1 MSVQVS
7 VVVPT
12 FDRPDLLR
20 TCLTAL
26 ARQDY
31 LAEAYEV
38 IVVDNAGTEKTRLLV
53 EEYAA
58 GNGIT
63 DAGRDAPRVSGRHA
77 SFYYLLAADKPGPA
91 AARNAGWRFAH
102 GDVVAFTDDDCVPE
116 AGWIRAGLEALEIG
130 YDAVNGSVE
139 VPIPA
144 RPTDYER
151 NTARLA
157 TAEFLTANCFVR
169 CSALEASGGFDERFE
184 TAWREDSDLQFTL
197 LEQGCHIG
205 RAQAAVVVHPVRRA
219 PWGVSLKE
227 QRKSMYNAL
236 LFKKHPRLYRQ
247 RIQSG
252 PPWRNYVIVLSA
264 LGAAAAAI
272 LGQRVPALLM
282 AFLWGMVTSSFMSG
296 RLQGTIH
303 SLRHIGEMAVT
314 SILIPPLS
322 VFWRLYGAVK
332 YRVWFC

>member
-1 MSVQVS
+1 M
-7 VVVPT
+7 
-12 FDRPDLLR
+12 
-20 TCLTAL
+20 
-26 ARQDY
+26 
-31 LAEAYEV
+31 

-58 GNGIT
+58 GHATT
-63 DAGRDAPRVSGRHA
+63 DPNRDAPRAPRRHP
-77 SFYYLLAADKPGPA
+77 SFYYLLSADKPGPA

-102 GDVVAFTDDDCVPE
+102 GDIVAFTDDDCIPE
-116 AGWIRAGLEALEIG
+116 AGWIGAGLEALEIG
-130 YDAVNGSVE
+130 YDAVTGSVE

-144 RPTDYER
+144 TPTDYER
-151 NTARLA
+151 NTSRLA

-169 CSALEASGGFDERFE
+169 CSALEASAGFDERFE

-197 LEQGCHIG
+197 LEQACHIG
-205 RAQAAVVVHPVRRA
+205 RAPAAVVVHPVRKV
-219 PWGVSLKE
+219 PWGASLNE

-247 RIQSG
+247 RIQLG

-264 LGAAAAAI
+264 LGAAGAAS
-272 LGQRVPALLM
+272 LGQSVPALLM
-282 AFLWGMVTSSFMSG
+282 AFLWGMLTSTFMSE
-296 RLQGTIH
+296 RLQGTTH
-303 SLRHIGEMAVT
+303 SPGHIAEMVFT
-314 SILIPPLS
+314 SILIPPMS